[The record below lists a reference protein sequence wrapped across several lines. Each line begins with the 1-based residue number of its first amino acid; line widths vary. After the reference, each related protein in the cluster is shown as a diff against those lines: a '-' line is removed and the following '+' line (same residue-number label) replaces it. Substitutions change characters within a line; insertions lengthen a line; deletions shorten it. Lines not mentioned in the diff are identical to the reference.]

1 MHTVTYHLME
11 IHSKPTSHADDTNDT
26 HRKRGV
32 VWGVG
37 QERLG
42 PPYFFISL
50 VLDPL
55 NSLVWYVS
63 SLRYTR
69 GIGWRMHC
77 GAEVTESSTNRQH
90 HFISPSSKPEL
101 GPVVCKQFCISLD
114 ASRRLNKNITGASPP
129 RLSIAPPRA
138 DRCWSPC
145 ACNSQSR
152 MTRVVNGVRHPSLRD
167 TLDRRNCISFTMKL
181 YPNRVSVPCRAFLSL
196 PQFSHGTKA
205 HDNGAFFDVF
215 AANRPD
221 CPRINLLGAI
231 RTKSIRTRFIQFG
244 FVQFRS
250 HRTSRPTFSRWV
262 FCYTR
267 TRRGS
272 VGL

>member
-1 MHTVTYHLME
+1 MRSLLHPQPIYSYPIWTMHTVTYHLME

-55 NSLVWYVS
+55 NSLVWYVP

-69 GIGWRMHC
+69 GLGWRMHC

-114 ASRRLNKNITGASPP
+114 ASRRLNKHITGASPP

-138 DRCWSPC
+138 DRCWSPQSMRRRYLLRCLC
-145 ACNSQSR
+145 ARS
-152 MTRVVNGVRHPSLRD
+152 
-167 TLDRRNCISFTMKL
+167 
-181 YPNRVSVPCRAFLSL
+181 
-196 PQFSHGTKA
+196 
-205 HDNGAFFDVF
+205 
-215 AANRPD
+215 
-221 CPRINLLGAI
+221 
-231 RTKSIRTRFIQFG
+231 TRFSAWIPSEALDSRTGKQLVQDA
-244 FVQFRS
+244 FVFKIHCEARS
-250 HRTSRPTFSRWV
+250 SWT
-262 FCYTR
+262 
-267 TRRGS
+267 G
-272 VGL
+272 